1 MGEPARIVDL
11 ATDMIRLSGLRPGE
25 DIAIEFTGVRP
36 GEKLFEE
43 LHLPGERRVTTSHP
57 KIIVAEHQKTD
68 RSRVVKAI
76 DQLERLAREAPEE
89 IPTQLQAVVQE
100 YHRGEHT
107 RTARA
112 AHRRLSPVRTFL
124 GEKHDAILALSENSP
139 AIALGC
145 GGRVFLSQRP
155 EASS

>member
-1 MGEPARIVDL
+1 MTIPEASRLVIQAGAIGEAGQILLLDMGEPARIVDL

-57 KIIVAEHQKTD
+57 KIIVAEHKKTD

-76 DQLERLAREAPEE
+76 DQLERLARETPEE

-100 YHRGEHT
+100 YHRGE
-107 RTARA
+107 RRELYEQRA
-112 AHRRLSPVRTFL
+112 A
-124 GEKHDAILALSENSP
+124 A
-139 AIALGC
+139 
-145 GGRVFLSQRP
+145 
-155 EASS
+155 